1 MPKTDLKKELK
12 QLYTASAKKAA
23 LVDVPKL
30 KFLMI
35 DGSGDPNTDPLFQQA
50 MEALFSVAYTLKFT
64 LKRGPEELDW
74 SMMAP
79 EGLWWTEEGKPFDAA
94 DKASWQWTLMMP
106 LPGFVTAAMVRE
118 AKKAVKEKKSLARVD
133 DIRLEAFREG
143 PCVQI
148 LHIGPYSEEGPSIE
162 KLRQFAAENGCA
174 LAGKHHEIYFSDPR
188 RVKPE
193 KWRTILRHPVRK
205 TG

>member
-1 MPKTDLKKELK
+1 MPKTDLKRELK
-12 QLYTASAKKAA
+12 HLYTASAKKVA

-30 KFLMI
+30 KFLMV
-35 DGSGDPNTDPLFQQA
+35 DGAGDPNTNPLFQQA
-50 MEALFSVAYTLKFT
+50 METLFSVAYTLKFT
-64 LKRGPEELDW
+64 LKRGPEKLDW

-79 EGLWWTEEGKPFDAA
+79 EGLWWTEGA
-94 DKASWQWTLMMP
+94 DLLDTANKASWKWTLMMT

-148 LHIGPYSEEGPSIE
+148 LHIGPYSEEGPTIE
-162 KLRQFAAENGCA
+162 KLRQFAAENGYA
-174 LAGKHHEIYFSDPR
+174 LAGEHHEIYFSDPR

-193 KWRTILRHPVRK
+193 KWRTIVRLPVRK
-205 TG
+205 AG